1 MRLEIINEV
10 RNIKKIM
17 GLLNE
22 DIELPSQSSDLSK
35 VQNLLDLQD
44 VDVKAEDLL
53 DDTEPI
59 CTPPKK
65 LGDHENKMVS
75 EFWNWANMPGNK
87 NDLKNIFKIVKD
99 ILYDDENM
107 DEEITIGNLHLSSND
122 IKNIGDTLLVVCVI
136 GLIQKTSNCNK
147 EG

>member
-65 LGDHENKMVS
+65 LGDDENKMVS

-99 ILYDDENM
+99 ILYFF
-107 DEEITIGNLHLSSND
+107 
-122 IKNIGDTLLVVCVI
+122 K
-136 GLIQKTSNCNK
+136 IQN
-147 EG
+147 